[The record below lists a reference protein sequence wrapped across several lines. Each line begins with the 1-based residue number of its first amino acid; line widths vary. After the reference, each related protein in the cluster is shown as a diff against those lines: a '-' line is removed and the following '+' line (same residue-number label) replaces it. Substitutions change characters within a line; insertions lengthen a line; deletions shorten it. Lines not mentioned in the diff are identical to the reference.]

1 MNNFVHIPVPNTW
14 RKGDQAVSINQP
26 SQAPAPP
33 RTIVFVAYPQMGLLD
48 LTGAQTVFWAATHSR
63 IERGLPGYVLHTAS
77 LQGGPIQ
84 TAEGLVVE
92 TRRLDEFSNSPIDTL
107 IVPGSPHIRQVMA
120 DSAALVDW
128 LLIASATARRT
139 TSVCSGSFLLA
150 RTGLLD
156 GLRVATHWVMA
167 DLFERLFPQVE
178 LDREAI
184 YIQQQSVWTCAGVS
198 AGIDLALSL
207 VEADCGRELAMLVAR
222 RMVVYYRRPDNQ
234 EQWSPL
240 LRSQYQ
246 AGI

>member
-1 MNNFVHIPVPNTW
+1 M
-14 RKGDQAVSINQP
+14 SINET
-26 SQAPAPP
+26 SQALAQP

-48 LTGAQTVFWAATHSR
+48 LTGAQTVFWAATCSL

-84 TAEGLVVE
+84 TAEGLVVQ
-92 TRRLDEFSNSPIDTL
+92 TRCLDELSNGPIDTL

-120 DSAALVDW
+120 ESAALVEW
-128 LLIASATARRT
+128 LRTASASARRT

-150 RTGLLD
+150 QAGMLNGLC
-156 GLRVATHWVMA
+156 VATHWLMA
-167 DLFERLFPQVE
+167 DLFERLFPQVK

-184 YIQQQSVWTCAGVS
+184 FIQQQSVWTSAGVS
-198 AGIDLALSL
+198 AGIDLALAL

-240 LRSQYQ
+240 LQSQY
-246 AGI
+246 ANDA